1 MGHGRPT
8 ERMEGAEVITF
19 LPERHSESERLSRV
33 AERREVLIVDI
44 ERLSRVAES
53 KDMLPTGF
61 LSLALTLAT
70 PMMGDQVA
78 ILPSPSP
85 TVRRRRR
92 QRVPIDPLFDIT
104 RIAPSLHGNL
114 NDLPQSAKG
123 YCRRA
128 RKEARIA
135 ALRPKPRL
143 AKNR

>member
-1 MGHGRPT
+1 MGHGRLT
-8 ERMEGAEVITF
+8 KRMEGAEVITF

-53 KDMLPTGF
+53 KDMLPAGF

-70 PMMGDQVA
+70 PMMGDHVA
-78 ILPSPSP
+78 ILPSPAP

-92 QRVPIDPLFDIT
+92 QRVPLDPDIT

-123 YCRRA
+123 YWRRA
-128 RKEARIA
+128 RKQARIA

-143 AKNR
+143 VKNR